1 MTAPVQGTEERRR
14 LKRRI
19 SQRIRRTKQKRS
31 KEDLENQVL
40 ELSRANDYLAS
51 HVLVLQRGLWCHAQ
65 HQAIVKYYRLFTNGY
80 VKSEGQNTF
89 LHNFIHPDV
98 HFNGS
103 SGFDAF
109 VAPWMLYAAIFSTN
123 RVECKQIADL
133 STSSDEAVIQA
144 QAVTTMTFGMAAIS
158 TLLPRAIERRDLV
171 NKLLG
176 WQMELPIRTVFTF
189 DSKTRTVT
197 HLTTEPDMIPS
208 LLGCLGNLEDVMA
221 ILPPPGHHPDLSLF
235 PIVRPSVPRDFV
247 EML

>member
-1 MTAPVQGTEERRR
+1 
-14 LKRRI
+14 
-19 SQRIRRTKQKRS
+19 
-31 KEDLENQVL
+31 
-40 ELSRANDYLAS
+40 
-51 HVLVLQRGLWCHAQ
+51 
-65 HQAIVKYYRLFTNGY
+65 HQAIVEYYRLFTNGY
-80 VKSEGQNTF
+80 VKSDGQNTF
-89 LHNFIHPDV
+89 LHNFIHPDG

-144 QAVTTMTFGMAAIS
+144 QTVTTMTFGMAAIS

-176 WQMELPIRTVFTF
+176 WQMGLPIRTVFTF

-208 LLGCLGNLEDVMA
+208 LLGCFGNLEDVMA
-221 ILPPPGHHPDLSLF
+221 ILPPPGHHPDLALF

-247 EML
+247 EMV

>member
-1 MTAPVQGTEERRR
+1 MQ
-14 LKRRI
+14 
-19 SQRIRRTKQKRS
+19 SSHDQH
-31 KEDLENQVL
+31 
-40 ELSRANDYLAS
+40 LST
-51 HVLVLQRGLWCHAQ
+51 WCHAQ
-65 HQAIVKYYRLFTNGY
+65 HQAI
-80 VKSEGQNTF
+80 NTF
-89 LHNFIHPDV
+89 LHNFIHPDG

-144 QAVTTMTFGMAAIS
+144 QTVTTMTFGMAAIS

-176 WQMELPIRTVFTF
+176 WQMGLPIRTVFTF

-208 LLGCLGNLEDVMA
+208 LLGCFGNLEDVMA
-221 ILPPPGHHPDLSLF
+221 ILPPPGHHPDLALF

-247 EML
+247 EMV